1 MRFGERIA
9 HAWNAFLNINRTDPH
24 SYDLGSS
31 YSMRPDRTRPYY
43 ASERS
48 LISAIYT
55 RVAID
60 VTAIGLR
67 HVRLDKN
74 KQYIEDVPSGLNECL
89 TVEAN
94 KDQAASAFMQDVLE
108 SLFDEGV
115 IAVVPVDTTLN
126 PAVSGSF
133 DIKTMRVGRIVGWY
147 PSHVRVE
154 LYNDQRG
161 MREQLVVEKQYTA
174 IVENPLY
181 SVMNEPNS
189 TLKRLTRK
197 IALLDAADETAS
209 GKLDLIIQLPYTIRS
224 ESRRAQAEQR
234 RKDIEFQL
242 SGSKYGIAYA
252 DGTEKIVQLNR
263 AVENTLL
270 EQVDK
275 LTAQLFAQLGLT
287 EAVMNG
293 TADER
298 AMINYYNRTVEPIL
312 RAITEAYRRAFL
324 TKTARSQG
332 QTVAFFRNV
341 FGLVPV
347 ADLAEITDKFTRNEV
362 LTANEVRGIIGIKPS
377 NDPKADELRNSNMP
391 QPAENQPVEV
401 KEQVG
406 QNGS

>member
-1 MRFGERIA
+1 MRFGERIV
-9 HAWNAFLNINRTDPH
+9 HAWNAFLNRNHTDPH

-31 YSMRPDRTRPYY
+31 YSMRPDRSRLHYVN
-43 ASERS
+43 ERS
-48 LISAIYT
+48 LISSIYT
-55 RVAID
+55 RIAID
-60 VTAIGLR
+60 VSAVGIR

-74 KQYIEDVPSGLNECL
+74 DQYIEDINSGLNECL
-89 TVEAN
+89 TVQAN
-94 KDQAASAFMQDVLE
+94 KDQEARAFIQDVVM
-108 SLFDEGV
+108 SMFDEGV
-115 IAVVPVDTTLN
+115 IAVVPVDTTFD

-133 DIKTMRVGRIVGWY
+133 DVKTMRVGQIVGWH
-147 PSHVRVE
+147 PDHVRVE
-154 LYNDQRG
+154 VYNDQRG
-161 MREQLVVEKQYTA
+161 MREQIILEKKYTA

-181 SVMNEPNS
+181 QVMNEPNS
-189 TLKRLTRK
+189 TLQRLIRK
-197 IALLDAADETAS
+197 LNLLDSADETAHS

-242 SGSKYGIAYA
+242 SGSKYGIAYS

-263 AVENTLL
+263 AVENNLL
-270 EQVDK
+270 EHVNA
-275 LTAQLFAQLGLT
+275 LTVQLYAQLGLT

-298 AMINYYNRTVEPIL
+298 SMINYYNRTVEPIL
-312 RAITEAYRRAFL
+312 SAITGAYKRSFL
-324 TKTARSQG
+324 TRTARSK
-332 QTVAFFRNV
+332 QTIRFFRNP

-362 LTANEVRGIIGIKPS
+362 LTANEIRGIIGIKPS

-391 QPAENQPVEV
+391 QPSENPTTEV